1 MQLLVNFCVSR
12 GCKVDGIYKD
22 VASALDFDSR
32 EAFMELLEEVMN
44 YRIERIVVAYRD
56 RLTRIGWNFFENFFR
71 KFGAEVVVVHD
82 YIPEK
87 TDMEELME
95 EIMTLLHSFSMKF
108 YSRRRKIRKVLEE
121 ALS

>member
-1 MQLLVNFCVSR
+1 
-12 GCKVDGIYKD
+12 VDGIYKD